1 MLSPS
6 RGLLK
11 LTVVWGNPT
20 LAVSVKNRH
29 GLTDDVSLLNFSVGL
44 KLTGEMDSGLCSNC
58 VFAFWKMK
66 RSDFAP

>member
-1 MLSPS
+1 MKLSLVL
-6 RGLLK
+6 G
-11 LTVVWGNPT
+11 TPT
-20 LAVSVKNRH
+20 LAVSVKNKC